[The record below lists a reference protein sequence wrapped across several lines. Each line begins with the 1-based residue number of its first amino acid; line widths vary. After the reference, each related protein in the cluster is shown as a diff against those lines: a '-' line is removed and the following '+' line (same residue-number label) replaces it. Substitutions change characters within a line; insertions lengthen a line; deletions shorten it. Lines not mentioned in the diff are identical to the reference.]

1 MEISSVQSRRGVRW
15 SARGLVRARIEA
27 HDHATTVT
35 SCAEGRKPVVPALG
49 RIKPFEMPRR
59 NLMAARERRTLRML
73 RFAVS
78 LLACA
83 LATGAA
89 AQYPDRPIR
98 LIVPQAA
105 GSATDTVARILGAE
119 LAKELGQQI
128 VVDNRPGGALTIGLD
143 LTAKAEPDG
152 YTICMGPI
160 GALAITRHM
169 VAKLPYDIERDLQP
183 VALAT
188 RGHLLLAVSP
198 TLPFNSVAELIA
210 FAKENPGKLLNAS
223 SSNGSPGH
231 VGGELFKFMS
241 GTNIV
246 HVPYRGGA
254 AAINDLIAGRVHLM
268 FESLNSIAPHARSG
282 AVRALAVSGTRRSP
296 GFPDLPTVAE
306 AGVPGYA
313 APTWSGVIAPAAVP
327 RPIIDKLNAAINKAI
342 QSSTFRDR
350 FAVIGDE
357 PAGGTPEEFAELI
370 RADSAK
376 WGEVIRRSG
385 ARLD

>member
-1 MEISSVQSRRGVRW
+1 MSCITLRAMPNRDLKARREARSV
-15 SARGLVRARIEA
+15 
-27 HDHATTVT
+27 
-35 SCAEGRKPVVPALG
+35 
-49 RIKPFEMPRR
+49 
-59 NLMAARERRTLRML
+59 RML
-73 RFAVS
+73 RFTLS

-83 LATGAA
+83 VATGAA

-119 LAKELGQQI
+119 LGKELGQQI

-183 VALAT
+183 VAVVT

-198 TLPFNSVAELIA
+198 TVPFKSVPEHITY
-210 FAKENPGKLLNAS
+210 AKDNTRKLLNAS

-231 VGGELFKFMS
+231 VGGELFKYMG
-241 GTNIV
+241 GTDIV

-282 AVRALAVSGTRRSP
+282 AVRALAVSG
-296 GFPDLPTVAE
+296 
-306 AGVPGYA
+306 
-313 APTWSGVIAPAAVP
+313 
-327 RPIIDKLNAAINKAI
+327 
-342 QSSTFRDR
+342 
-350 FAVIGDE
+350 DE
-357 PAGGTPEEFAELI
+357 PAGGTPEEFAEVI

-376 WGEVIRRSG
+376 WGEVVRRSG

>member
-1 MEISSVQSRRGVRW
+1 MCSFRC
-15 SARGLVRARIEA
+15 GLVLAICVA
-27 HDHATTVT
+27 ATT
-35 SCAEGRKPVVPALG
+35 
-49 RIKPFEMPRR
+49 
-59 NLMAARERRTLRML
+59 
-73 RFAVS
+73 
-78 LLACA
+78 
-83 LATGAA
+83 AA
-89 AQYPDRPIR
+89 AQYPDKPIR

-119 LAKELGQQI
+119 LGKELGQQV

-169 VAKLPYDIERDLQP
+169 VAKLPYVIERDFQP
-183 VALAT
+183 VALVT

-198 TLPFNSVAELIA
+198 TLPLDSVQKVIAE
-210 FAKENPGKLLNAS
+210 AKQNPGKLMNAS

-241 GTNIV
+241 GTDIV

-268 FESLNSIAPHARSG
+268 FESLNSIAPHAKAG
-282 AVRALAVSGTRRSP
+282 TVRALAVSGARRSP

-306 AGVPGYA
+306 AGVPGYQ
-313 APTWSGVIAPAAVP
+313 APTWSGVIAPAGVP
-327 RPIIDKLNAAINKAI
+327 RPIIDKLNAAINRAI
-342 QSSTFRDR
+342 ASQVFKDR

-357 PAGGTPEEFAELI
+357 PAGGSPEEFADLI
-370 RADSAK
+370 KSDSAK
-376 WGEVIRRSG
+376 WAEVVQRSG